1 MIYVDEA
8 GKPTGYEDVFTKI
21 EMCRRHYAA
30 AGLGEAYV
38 DQFIR

>member
-1 MIYVDEA
+1 
-8 GKPTGYEDVFTKI
+8 VFTKI

>member
-1 MIYVDEA
+1 
-8 GKPTGYEDVFTKI
+8 VFTKI

-38 DQFIR
+38 DQFVR